1 MRNKLFLVFG
11 ILGLFLF
18 LAAIAAGILTGTVK
32 SSHGGA
38 LSGVTVTIVERSAST
53 KTASDGSFTFNALP
67 EGIYSVRFDLAGFG
81 SETRQGI
88 SIKTGKALS
97 LNIVMKPLPVAP
109 PILPP
114 KVEVRE
120 STKADQM
127 MMPMSAPVSSQMRKM
142 MAPPPS
148 PIAYQQ
154 PYNQIMP
161 YPGIPVNFNTEE
173 YGRIIENG
181 FKETTREP
189 LSTFS
194 IDVDTASYANI
205 RRYLTE
211 GTEPPKDAVRI
222 EELINYFSYDYPKPV
237 GEDPFSVNM
246 EAVTCPWNARHSL
259 VRIGLQGKKIN
270 VSKLPPANLVFLL
283 DVSGSMQEP
292 DKLPLLKQAF
302 KLLVNQMRPQD
313 HVSICVYA
321 GAAGCI
327 LQPTSGANK
336 QKILDTLDAL
346 EAGGSTAGGEG
357 IMLAYKEAKKN
368 FNPRSNNR
376 VILATDGDFNVG
388 ISDTGSLVR
397 FIEEKRKEGIFLSI
411 LGFGTGNLKD
421 ERMSQLAEKGNGNY
435 SYIDSFMEATKVLVT
450 QMGGTLFT
458 IAKDVKLQLEFNPL
472 KVKAYRL
479 VGYESRLLKN
489 EDFNNDK
496 KDAGEL
502 GSGHTVTAFYEIIPA
517 GSTEKV
523 PGIDELK
530 YQKTTINPTG
540 ASTGEILTVKLRY
553 KQPKQDVSKLL
564 SVPLRGPVKPFETA
578 SENTRFAASVAEWG
592 LLMRESE
599 FKDKASFD
607 QVLDIARKAKGEDR
621 EGYRSEFL
629 RLVETSRS
637 LKTKTIN
644 GDRHD

>member
-1 MRNKLFLVFG
+1 MRNKLFPGFG
-11 ILGLFLF
+11 ILALFVF
-18 LAAIAAGILTGTVK
+18 LAAVAVGILTGTVK
-32 SSHGGA
+32 RSNGDA
-38 LSGVTVTIVERSAST
+38 LRGVTVTIVETSAST
-53 KTASDGSFTFNALP
+53 TTANDGSFTFNALP
-67 EGIYSVRFDLAGFG
+67 EGQYSVRFDLAGFA

-88 SIKTGKALS
+88 RIKAGKALS
-97 LNIVMKPLPVAP
+97 LNIVMQPVPLAP
-109 PILPP
+109 PMLPQEP
-114 KVEVRE
+114 EARE

-127 MMPMSAPVSSQMRKM
+127 MMPMSAPGKSQMRM
-142 MAPPPS
+142 MMGAPPPPPS
-148 PIAYQQ
+148 PAAYQQ

-173 YGRIIENG
+173 YGRIVENS

-222 EELINYFSYDYPKPV
+222 EELINYFSYDYPQPV

-246 EAVTCPWNARHSL
+246 EAVTCPWNTRHSL
-259 VRIGLQGKKIN
+259 VCIGLQGKKIN
-270 VSKLPPANLVFLL
+270 MSKLPPANLVFLI

-357 IMLAYKEAKKN
+357 IMLAYKQAKKN
-368 FNPRSNNR
+368 FNPRGNNR

-397 FIEEKRKEGIFLSI
+397 FIEEKRKEGIFLSV

-435 SYIDSFMEATKVLVT
+435 SYIDSFLEATKVLVT

-489 EDFNNDK
+489 EDFNDDK

-530 YQKTTINPTG
+530 YQKTTISPDAAG
-540 ASTGEILTVKLRY
+540 SGEILTVKLRY
-553 KQPKQDVSKLL
+553 KQPKQDISKLL
-564 SVPLRGPVKPFETA
+564 SVPLRGPVKLFETA

-607 QVLDIARKAKGEDR
+607 QVLDIARKAKGEDK
-621 EGYRSEFL
+621 EGYRSEFI
-629 RLVETSRS
+629 RLVETSKNI
-637 LKTKTIN
+637 KTKP
-644 GDRHD
+644 

>member
-1 MRNKLFLVFG
+1 MRNKLFPGFG
-11 ILGLFLF
+11 ILALFVF
-18 LAAIAAGILTGTVK
+18 LAAVAAGILTGTVK
-32 SSHGGA
+32 SSNGVA
-38 LSGVTVTIVERSAST
+38 LPGVTVTIVETSAYT
-53 KTASDGSFTFNALP
+53 KTANDGTFSFTALP
-67 EGIYSVRFDLAGFG
+67 EGQYSVRFDLAGFA

-88 SIKTGKALS
+88 TIKAGKALS
-97 LNIVMKPLPVAP
+97 LNVVMQPLPLAP
-109 PILPP
+109 PMLPP
-114 KVEVRE
+114 EPEARE
-120 STKADQM
+120 STKADKM
-127 MMPMSAPVSSQMRKM
+127 MMPMSAPGKSQMRMM
-142 MAPPPS
+142 MAAPPPPS
-148 PIAYQQ
+148 PASYQQ
-154 PYNQIMP
+154 SYNQIMP
-161 YPGIPVNFNTEE
+161 YPGVPVNFNTEE

-222 EELINYFSYDYPKPV
+222 EELINYFSYDYPQPV

-246 EAVTCPWNARHSL
+246 EAVTCPWNTRHSL
-259 VRIGLQGKKIN
+259 VCIGLQGKKIN
-270 VSKLPPANLVFLL
+270 VSKLPPANLVFLI

-357 IMLAYKEAKKN
+357 IMLAYKQAKKN
-368 FNPRSNNR
+368 FNPRGNNR

-397 FIEEKRKEGIFLSI
+397 FIEEKRKEGIFLSV

-435 SYIDSFMEATKVLVT
+435 SYIDSFLEATKVLVT

-489 EDFNNDK
+489 EDFNDDK

-530 YQKTTINPTG
+530 YQKTTINPAA

-621 EGYRSEFL
+621 EGYRSEFI
-629 RLVETSRS
+629 RLVETSKNI
-637 LKTKTIN
+637 KTKP
-644 GDRHD
+644 

>member
-1 MRNKLFLVFG
+1 MRNKLFLSFG

-18 LAAIAAGILTGTVK
+18 LAAVAVGILSGTVK
-32 SSHGGA
+32 NTSGVA
-38 LSGVTVTIVERSAST
+38 LPGVTVTIVETSAFT
-53 KTASDGSFTFNALP
+53 KTANNGTFTFNALP
-67 EGIYSVRFDLAGFG
+67 EGNYSVRFDLAGFR
-81 SETRQGI
+81 SETRKGI
-88 SIKTGKALS
+88 MIKAGKTLS
-97 LNIVMKPLPVAP
+97 LNMVLQPVPLTP
-109 PILPP
+109 PMLPP
-114 KVEVRE
+114 VVEARE
-120 STKADQM
+120 STKPDQM
-127 MMPMSAPVSSQMRKM
+127 MMPMAAPGASQMRKM

-148 PIAYQQ
+148 PVSYQQ
-154 PYNQIMP
+154 PYNQIIP
-161 YPGIPVNFNTEE
+161 YPGILVNFNTEE
-173 YGRIIENG
+173 YGRIIENA

-222 EELINYFSYDYPKPV
+222 EELINYFSYNYPQPV
-237 GEDPFSVNM
+237 GENPFSVNM
-246 EAVTCPWNARHSL
+246 EAVTCPWNTRHSL
-259 VRIGLQGKKIN
+259 VCIGLQGKKIN
-270 VSKLPPANLVFLL
+270 VGKLPPANLVFLL
-283 DVSGSMQEP
+283 DVSGSMQDPE
-292 DKLPLLKQAF
+292 KLPLLKQAF

-327 LQPTSGANK
+327 LQPTSGSNK

-357 IMLAYKEAKKN
+357 IMLAYKQAKKN
-368 FNPRSNNR
+368 FNPRGNNR

-397 FIEEKRKEGIFLSI
+397 FIEEKRKEGIFLSV
-411 LGFGTGNLKD
+411 LGFGSGNLKD

-435 SYIDSFMEATKVLVT
+435 SYIDSFLEATKVLVT

-489 EDFNNDK
+489 EDFNDDK

-517 GSTEKV
+517 GSAEKV

-530 YQKTTINPTG
+530 YQKTTINP
-540 ASTGEILTVKLRY
+540 ASAGTGEILTVKLRY

-564 SVPLRGPVKPFETA
+564 SVPLSGPVKAFESA
-578 SENTRFAASVAEWG
+578 SENTRFAAGVAEWG

-607 QVLDIARKAKGEDR
+607 QVLDIARKAKGEDK
-621 EGYRSEFL
+621 EGYRSEFI
-629 RLVETSRS
+629 RLVETSKNI
-637 LKTKTIN
+637 KTKK
-644 GDRHD
+644 